1 MLCRMCCITFEHLL
15 NTCIFNMIHSICY
28 ITHDITSIC
37 HCITDYETYLAHD
50 MFYNISFLLDSFAE
64 IKDISD
70 KLPSY
75 ALHTPASSI
84 LSLGR
89 P

>member
-1 MLCRMCCITFEHLL
+1 MCCITFEDLL
-15 NTCIFNMIHSICY
+15 NTCIHNPIHSICY
-28 ITHDITSIC
+28 ITHNITSIR
-37 HCITDYETYLAHD
+37 HCITDYVTYLAYD
-50 MFYNISFLLDSFAE
+50 VFCNISFLLYSFAE

-70 KLPSY
+70 MLPSY

-89 P
+89 PSL